1 MLILCAPENSL
12 IRLSEYHISVCPG
25 VHLCLWPDW
34 QRQGELSPAD
44 GKTLNMGLRC
54 VLASCNGSWL
64 QVFTCLGVLQ
74 THTMLGTPDQ
84 AGLIPRAV
92 EQLFTAAREL
102 VVSQGWTFEMK
113 VRLFLQM
120 LHLQMGRLVS
130 HGGCT

>member
-1 MLILCAPENSL
+1 
-12 IRLSEYHISVCPG
+12 
-25 VHLCLWPDW
+25 
-34 QRQGELSPAD
+34 
-44 GKTLNMGLRC
+44 MGLRR
-54 VLASCNGSWL
+54 VLASCRGSWL

-102 VVSQGWTFEMK
+102 EVSQGWTFEMK
-113 VRLFLQM
+113 VRLSLQM

-130 HGGCT
+130 HGCCT